1 MASSRSF
8 PPADDARAPVV
19 RAVATWL
26 DALPATGGPLAFALS
41 GGRDSI
47 VLLDAGVE
55 ALRARS
61 RPAIG
66 LHVHHGLQADADRW
80 SAFCAQACADRGVA
94 YAERRVVV
102 ARPPRAS
109 LEAQAREARYA
120 ALRELAREH
129 GAHAVALAHHQD
141 DQAETLLLQLGR
153 GAGPAGLAAMPAS
166 STDASGLAWYRPLL
180 GLPRAAIDAYARAAR
195 LQWVEDP
202 SNDDTRLRRNA
213 VRQRVAPAFAST
225 MPGYPGTL
233 ARAAAHQAEASSL
246 LDALAEIDARDAH
259 YDAAGGAIDAAAFA
273 GLPPARARNLL
284 RWFLHLRGLP
294 PPSSARLEAMLRQ
307 LAGARADA
315 RVELAHAGAIVGRHR
330 GRVVAHAAP
339 PGDYLRPW
347 HGEPTVELPHGELA
361 FEPAEGA
368 GIDAAR
374 VAAGLAIRPRRG
386 GERLRLG
393 PDRARRELK
402 SLLCESGLPAWER
415 EELPLVMAGDAL
427 VAVPGIGVDIAWRAP
442 PGRPGLRPVWHRGT
456 AAPANQAAARGPSR
470 TRGSR

>member
-1 MASSRSF
+1 
-8 PPADDARAPVV
+8 VV
-19 RAVATWL
+19 RAVAAWL
-26 DALPATGGPLAFALS
+26 DALPAAEGPVAFALS

-47 VLLDAGVE
+47 VLLDAGAA
-55 ALRARS
+55 ALRARGQ
-61 RPAIG
+61 RVLG

-109 LEAQAREARYA
+109 LEAQARDARYA

-153 GAGPAGLAAMPAS
+153 GAGPAGLAAMAAS
-166 STDASGLAWYRPLL
+166 STDPSGLTWCRPLL

-195 LQWVEDP
+195 LEWVEDP
-202 SNDDTRLRRNA
+202 SNADRRLRRNA
-213 VRQRVAPAFAST
+213 VRQCVAPAFAST
-225 MPGYPGTL
+225 LPGYPGTL
-233 ARAAAHQAEASSL
+233 ARAAVHQADAAAL

-259 YDAAGGAIDAAAFA
+259 YDAAGGAIDAAALA

-284 RWFLHLRGLP
+284 RWFLHARGLP

-315 RVELAHAGAIVGRHR
+315 RVALVHAGAIVGRHR
-330 GRVVAHAAP
+330 GRVIAHAAP

-374 VAAGLAIRPRRG
+374 VAAGLAIRPRHG
-386 GERLRLG
+386 GERLRLAPG
-393 PDRARRELK
+393 EARRALK
-402 SLLCESGLPAWER
+402 SLLRESGLPVWER
-415 EELPLVMAGDAL
+415 ESLPLVANGDTL
-427 VAVPGIGVDIAWRAP
+427 VAVPGIGVDAAWRAQ
-442 PGRPGLRPVWHRGT
+442 PGRPGWLPVWRGI
-456 AAPANQAAARGPSR
+456 ARPPAS
-470 TRGSR
+470 